1 MPEIFDPF
9 AQRKEPAI
17 FDPFAQRTEEKPE
30 KKVEAKTE
38 EKKKPTKP
46 ADEEYGVGSFAAD
59 ALKKISGAL
68 VGGVGS
74 MPEGLEQGAR
84 GTVRTA
90 LTGETPTPGFKMLDT
105 ARMVLA
111 DKLGIRSAEES
122 LKDKEKASINAEK
135 VLDTIPHIPG
145 LRSLSDYAYGVQKNI
160 EDSISDPGKARIEGA
175 TPKGNIFKGEF
186 SFGDDPTISGYALQ
200 AAGVFGSMGPVL
212 AVSML
217 TKDPT
222 KAVTRGTVVGGGMA
236 AGEGAQNAREKLE
249 KLSTDELYQ
258 VSPFYKN
265 LVDGGVAPARAKEMT
280 VSKASETGA
289 ILQGLVGALG
299 SNVTS
304 KLMSGAFDHLVSKV
318 GKGALTRF
326 GVTGTAGGLEEGLQ
340 ELGEGVAANVGVKQ
354 VLPSQ
359 ELGEDSAANLALGF
373 LGGAGPSGIK
383 GALTPPEKQQE
394 LQKGSILDTHGGEQN
409 VGQPIS
415 PATGA
420 GVGVDTQPPAAT
432 TTTGAGEPDTS
443 GVVRTNRTAERLTDR
458 EVTSTS
464 SLEDFHRQYNDLR
477 DELLGLINKP
487 NPTPAERRQLD
498 MVYRDFSEVVRSN
511 ADKIEAAGAR
521 VSSFLNPAYDGNQ
534 VIGEIATNDVVGKA
548 KASQGNMFGSFAG
561 ANRAAQ
567 SAMALAGRDPA
578 QALQQLED
586 RKQRALAEFEK
597 NKDDPVFGMT
607 YGSQLGMTKGE
618 AARNP
623 EAVAKHIL
631 DQTLA
636 NIEQAAEQLKRRA
649 RPSQGDMFGEG
660 KQGEIPA
667 TKAAELT
674 EDEKAKLLE
683 GEQGEMIGDT
693 TDPATI
699 ARMELIKKQE
709 EIEKRRKD
717 VAYEVTQTT
726 PQERLQIL
734 AEREADLKRKHQA
747 ALAEHKRLADLGARP
762 VEERFA
768 RPSGSEIDRAK
779 AMAVSYNKELNDV
792 RKEIEKTKK
801 EAETYT
807 PPVQAKV
814 AEAAAPTTVESTQE
828 QPKLFADEAGAS
840 IQGEA
845 TKYVTPS
852 GEGFK
857 LPTQAKP
864 APLPTAVD
872 KDKYLSKEEQ
882 ENISAA
888 KENRLADA
896 TEEDL
901 KAAVVIRDAAL
912 KKLRALEASL
922 QEAAAK
928 DAPKSQ
934 IDKIMADIEV
944 AKQEYRVAAIE
955 VADIYDVLES
965 KGVKFKSKDVSQ
977 KLDEDEELETDTEHI
992 PQTEEGGIIS
1002 DFFDSIQPESNEEA
1016 SVTRHGSSKGTAA
1029 TTLLEYDIAEPGQK
1043 SSEGAQKMLD
1053 YLASRVGGVEKLKDL
1068 ISALYNA
1075 TPAQQSRMF
1084 EKLDLPDLTTIR
1096 GMDKFRDEV
1105 QQFVNDL
1112 HSSGEGVNLISRNTP
1127 SPFHGRT
1134 IPYTETITTTGIV
1147 TKTSK
1152 YESGKPRRP
1161 NQVEIETQHVI
1172 VDKKWRPALTILKQT
1187 LSSGK
1192 KNLSDR
1198 QRAAIN
1204 YLSSKN
1210 RSTLGEALADL
1221 AFDLAY
1227 GVIDPKR
1234 HGANSTFFGEG
1245 GEYARDFREW
1255 VVLNLDQSTV
1265 DILNAMVAEHARNH
1279 AERVKFKEAT
1289 SKFVEDDDAY
1299 SKNQTNAYEKRTGQ
1313 KVKRAPK
1320 KVRIGDIKEEQE
1332 ERLVNVKN
1340 LPSISIVHPVITR
1353 MLEQGKVQEAL
1364 EVMVNAKGNPYYA
1377 SLAQRLL
1384 DTGMTAKSRLIDVD
1398 VIESLNNDP
1407 AIKES
1412 LEQRLEVLRDIV
1424 VTMYPT
1430 AQQATI
1436 IAGLRSSKLRE
1447 LHNAIQTLQH
1457 TIDSVGAS
1465 EAQKQALENANNL
1478 LVEEFNWNGKYDP
1491 ATDEIVLRSGGG
1503 RLTNHLFLHETLH
1516 AAASHLIDNAD
1527 KLTGIQRQGYDRL
1540 VELYEY
1546 SKNTLQGEEFANEFY
1561 DLHEFV
1567 SYALTDP
1574 IFQAHL
1580 RTLGYK
1586 NWAISLW
1593 NEFTQA
1599 LRKMFNAKP
1608 GRESNVMV
1616 ETMLATDAL
1625 LAGTMSLE
1633 GLNTAGGAKPMATGA
1648 RKAAP
1653 ARRSVF
1659 RRGMPNQPGTIRRLL
1674 TSSKWSRQAIKEFQ
1688 SMSANARPAALGL
1701 LTLRQLDD
1709 LVDGRIPQLSN
1720 FIKVTED
1727 FLARKNNILKE
1738 SGEISKEWQK
1748 LQGKDPEMSRQIG
1761 LVMHMA
1767 TMIEVDP
1774 DKATVHQR
1782 NANQQMMIEWNK
1794 LDVGAKK
1801 IYRDVRD
1808 FYDRRYSSY
1817 KQLMNRRIVQMRQ
1830 MGVSEKTILEIRNE
1844 FEKGKLKGPYFPLM
1858 RFGRFWYEI
1867 GPRGDREYYMF
1878 ESQAARDAHIE
1889 ERIAKDP
1896 HLADTIGS
1904 SIGNDYKSQMDYHA
1918 QQSNFLK
1925 EAFNAV
1931 DNIDVT
1937 GLSPKDA
1944 DEKKQALKDSFYQS
1958 FLAYQPDKSIRSRF
1972 NHRHN
1977 KAGYS
1982 EDALRSFASSS
1993 FNMAYQLARF
2003 EYSPAMFSQLEA
2015 AKLQLKDRFDP
2026 KVGYDPAVIHENDEL
2041 NDYVGEVKRRL
2052 DLILNP
2058 TDIGTIPSMLSNVG
2072 FIYYL
2077 SSAASAI
2084 TNVLGGV
2091 VIGFPTLVGQ
2101 KVKLNPNMSYTEA
2114 TARTL
2119 YETSKAA
2126 AQVMAGAIAHGAH
2139 GIDNLTG
2146 TGVAGGIASP
2156 LDRFADLTPVERA
2169 AYNKFVAEGLID
2181 ITATYDQ
2188 SGLASTPTEN
2198 YSGFRHRSMQVLTYL
2213 FHNAERFNREVVAMS
2228 AFRSAYE
2235 EATKSGVSPRAA
2247 FTKAVTSAKDVTN
2260 RSMFDYSSTNK
2271 PRYFQHPVARII
2283 LQFKQFP
2290 QQMTFFLAHN
2300 LVNSLKGET
2309 PEVKREARARFVGTM
2324 GMAAIMS
2331 GGTGLWGFSTVAAI
2345 VNCVFNFRPDD
2356 EDEIPFD
2363 FELAF
2368 VDWATKTF
2376 GKQVGTAIAR
2386 GIPNA
2391 VTGLDI
2397 GGRVKL
2403 DDMWWRDGRKNQ
2415 DEADALQSFL
2425 VDSLGPT
2432 IGIGVNA
2439 FRAVDLWNQ
2448 GHGDRAIEA
2457 VSPAF
2462 IKNVLIAKRMA
2473 KEGGATNLS
2482 GDLLTQND
2490 TPFTLLMQSA
2500 GLRSQELAERQY
2512 YNITIK
2518 GQEQAVLKERQNL
2531 LNYYALTFM
2540 SNEYVSNR
2548 EAFEDMM
2555 KFNKKHG
2562 RVAIDADTI
2571 VNSLF
2576 NRYVKKA
2583 TTDHGLYI
2591 DERMRSLL
2599 TQQHNYLAE

>member
-17 FDPFAQRTEEKPE
+17 FDPFAHRTEEKHE
-30 KKVEAKTE
+30 KKVEEKPPVAKASE
-38 EKKKPTKP
+38 Q
-46 ADEEYGVGSFAAD
+46 EYGVGSAIAD
-59 ALKKISGAL
+59 TLKKLTGAT

-84 GTVRTA
+84 GTIRNA
-90 LTGETPTPGFKMLDT
+90 LTGENTLESIWGLVAPESKAKYDLDKM
-105 ARMVLA
+105 RVQ
-111 DKLGIRSAEES
+111 
-122 LKDKEKASINAEK
+122 EK
-135 VLDTIPHIPG
+135 VTGRSIQDQQKERAFIEQTIDTIPHIPG
-145 LRSLSDYAYGVQKNI
+145 LRGLSDFAYGVQKNI
-160 EDSISDPGKARIEGA
+160 EDSISDVGKARIEGA

-186 SFGDDPTISGYALQ
+186 SFGDDPTLSGYLLQ
-200 AAGVFGSMGPVL
+200 AAGVLGSMGPVI
-212 AVSML
+212 ATSML

-249 KLSTDELYQ
+249 KLSTDDLYQ
-258 VSPFYKN
+258 VSPFYKG
-265 LVDGGVAPARAKEMT
+265 LVDSGVEPARAKEMT

-304 KLMSGAFDHLVSKV
+304 KLMTGAFDHLIAKV
-318 GKGALTRF
+318 GKGAITR
-326 GVTGTAGGLEEGLQ
+326 GAVGLGAEGIEEGLQ
-340 ELGEGVAANVGVKQ
+340 ELGEGVAANIGVKQ
-354 VLPSQ
+354 VLPKQ

-373 LGGAGPSGIK
+373 LGGAGPGGVK
-383 GALTPPEKQQE
+383 GALTPAEKKQE
-394 LQKGSILDTHGGEQN
+394 LQKGSVLDTHGEEQN
-409 VGQPIS
+409 VGQPIN

-420 GVGVDTQPPAAT
+420 GVGVDTQPPAPAAP
-432 TTTGAGEPDTS
+432 TGAGEPDTS
-443 GVVRTNRTAERLTDR
+443 GVVRANRAPAGPAGR
-458 EVTSTS
+458 EAAPAS
-464 SLEDFHRQYNDLR
+464 SLEDFSRQYNDLR
-477 DELLGLINKP
+477 SELLTLMNKP
-487 NPTPAERRQLD
+487 NPTDADRRQVDLI
-498 MVYRDFSEVVRSN
+498 YRDFNEVVTAN
-511 ADKIEAAGAR
+511 ADRIEAAGGR
-521 VSSFLNPAYDGNQ
+521 TSSFLNPAFDGNK
-534 VIGEIATNDVVGKA
+534 VIGEMATNEVAGQA
-548 KASQGNMFGSFAG
+548 KAMQGDLFGSFGG
-561 ANRAAQ
+561 ANRSAQ
-567 SAMALAGRDPA
+567 SAMALAGQDPA
-578 QALQQLED
+578 GALQQLEA
-586 RKQRALAEFEK
+586 RKQRALAAFEK
-597 NKDDPVFGMT
+597 NRTDPTWAMT
-607 YGSQLGMTKGE
+607 FASQLGMTKGE

-636 NIEQAAEQLKRRA
+636 NVEQAADQIKRTA
-649 RPSQGDMFGEG
+649 KPMQGDLFGEEN
-660 KQGEIPA
+660 KPQDEFAKERIE
-667 TKAAELT
+667 AAKTSRRERA
-674 EDEKAKLLE
+674 DEEEFGAPIE
-683 GEQGEMIGDT
+683 GE
-693 TDPATI
+693 
-699 ARMELIKKQE
+699 
-709 EIEKRRKD
+709 
-717 VAYEVTQTT
+717 
-726 PQERLQIL
+726 
-734 AEREADLKRKHQA
+734 
-747 ALAEHKRLADLGARP
+747 
-762 VEERFA
+762 
-768 RPSGSEIDRAK
+768 
-779 AMAVSYNKELNDV
+779 
-792 RKEIEKTKK
+792 
-801 EAETYT
+801 ET
-807 PPVQAKV
+807 
-814 AEAAAPTTVESTQE
+814 EAAPAPVAQKEETVVAPDVSTEHVAQTQE
-828 QPKLFADEAGAS
+828 GSTIK
-840 IQGEA
+840 
-845 TKYVTPS
+845 
-852 GEGFK
+852 
-857 LPTQAKP
+857 
-864 APLPTAVD
+864 
-872 KDKYLSKEEQ
+872 
-882 ENISAA
+882 
-888 KENRLADA
+888 
-896 TEEDL
+896 
-901 KAAVVIRDAAL
+901 
-912 KKLRALEASL
+912 
-922 QEAAAK
+922 
-928 DAPKSQ
+928 
-934 IDKIMADIEV
+934 
-944 AKQEYRVAAIE
+944 
-955 VADIYDVLES
+955 
-965 KGVKFKSKDVSQ
+965 
-977 KLDEDEELETDTEHI
+977 
-992 PQTEEGGIIS
+992 
-1002 DFFDSIQPESNEEA
+1002 DFFDSIQSTSETEESQK
-1016 SVTRHGSSKGTAA
+1016 RHGESKNTAA
-1029 TTLLEYDIAEPGQK
+1029 GAMLSYDIVAPGETT
-1043 SSEGAQKMLD
+1043 SPGAKKMLD
-1053 YLASRVGGVEKLKDL
+1053 YLAKRVGGLDKLN
-1068 ISALYNA
+1068 ALLAALKTA
-1075 TPAQQSRMF
+1075 TPDQQSRLF
-1084 EKLDLPDLTTIR
+1084 ERNNLPDLTSRR
-1096 GMDKFRDEV
+1096 GMDEFRDQV
-1105 QQFVNDL
+1105 QQYVD
-1112 HSSGEGVNLISRNTP
+1112 SIGGSEQGVRLPTKNIP

-1134 IPYTETITTTGIV
+1134 IPYTETITSTGVTTQTRGP
-1147 TKTSK
+1147 SA
-1152 YESGKPRRP
+1152 EGKPRRP
-1161 NQVEIETQHVI
+1161 VQGTTETEYVL
-1172 VDKKWRPALTILKQT
+1172 VDRKLRSAVLILKQA
-1187 LSSGK
+1187 LGSGK
-1192 KNLSDR
+1192 KLSP
-1198 QRAAIN
+1198 QQSAAVT
-1204 YLSSKN
+1204 YLNSTN
-1210 RSTLGEALADL
+1210 RSTFGQALADL

-1227 GVIDPKR
+1227 GAIDPKE

-1245 GEYARDFREW
+1245 GKYAKAFQEW
-1255 VVLNLDQSTV
+1255 IVANLDQGTV
-1265 DILNAMVAEHARNH
+1265 DTLNEMVAEHLRNH
-1279 AERVKFKEAT
+1279 AENEKFAKAISEYHAKLD
-1289 SKFVEDDDAY
+1289 SY
-1299 SKNQTNAYEKRTGQ
+1299 SEQKRKDLEKRTKT
-1313 KVKRAPK
+1313 KVPRAPR
-1320 KVRIGDIKEEQE
+1320 KVRISDIKEEEQE
-1332 ERLVNVKN
+1332 REVNVKN
-1340 LPSISIVHPVITR
+1340 LPKIQMITEIHPMLKR
-1353 MLEQGKVQEAL
+1353 MLEEGKVQEAL
-1364 EVMVNAKGNPYYA
+1364 DILANAKGNPYYA

-1384 DTGMTAKSRLIDVD
+1384 DTGMTAESRLVDVD
-1398 VIESLNNDP
+1398 VIESLNSDP
-1407 AIKES
+1407 AIRES
-1412 LEQRLEVLRDIV
+1412 LDRRLEVLRDIV
-1424 VTMYPT
+1424 TTLFPT
-1430 AQQATI
+1430 DQQAAL

-1447 LHNAIQTLQH
+1447 LANAVATLRSAIGTVEMSPGQQ
-1457 TIDSVGAS
+1457 
-1465 EAQKQALENANNL
+1465 EAIEATYDLMN
-1478 LVEEFNWNGKYDP
+1478 EEFAWNGKYDP
-1491 ATDEIVLRSGGG
+1491 STDQIVLRSGAG
-1503 RLTNHLFLHETLH
+1503 RLTNHMFLHEALH

-1527 KLTGIQRQGYDRL
+1527 KLTGIQRQGYERL

-1546 SKNTLQGEEFANEFY
+1546 SKKALASEEFNNEFY

-1567 SYALTDP
+1567 SYGLTDP

-1586 NWAISLW
+1586 AAPYSLW
-1593 NEFTQA
+1593 NRFTESIRQ
-1599 LRKMFNAKP
+1599 LFNAKP

-1616 ETMLATDAL
+1616 ETMLATDAML
-1625 LAGTMSLE
+1625 MGTMELK
-1633 GLNTAGGAKPMATGA
+1633 GLNEAGGTIAGPVKPMATGA
-1648 RKAAP
+1648 RKTTRTRTFKP
-1653 ARRSVF
+1653 
-1659 RRGMPNQPGTIRRLL
+1659 GMSNQPGTIRRLL
-1674 TSSKWSRQAIKEFQ
+1674 TSSSWSKQAIKEFQ
-1688 SMSANARPAALGL
+1688 SMSASARPAALGL

-1709 LVDGRIPQLSN
+1709 LVAGRIPQLSN
-1720 FIKVTED
+1720 FIKVTEN

-1738 SGEISKEWQK
+1738 SGEISKAWEK
-1748 LQGKDPEMSRQIG
+1748 LQSKSPEMSRQLG

-1767 TMIEVDP
+1767 TITEIDP

-1782 NANQQMMIEWNK
+1782 NANQQLMIEWNK
-1794 LDVGAKK
+1794 LDANAKK
-1801 IYRDVRD
+1801 VYRDVRD
-1808 FYDRRYSSY
+1808 FYERRYSGY
-1817 KQLMNRRIVQMRQ
+1817 KQLMNRRIIQMRQ

-1844 FEKGKLKGPYFPLM
+1844 FEKGKLQGPYFPLM

-1867 GPRGDREYYMF
+1867 GPRGNREYYMF
-1878 ESQAARDAHIE
+1878 ESQGARDAHIQ

-1904 SIGNDYKSQMDYHA
+1904 SIGNDYKSQMDFHA
-1918 QQSNFLK
+1918 QQSNFLR

-1931 DNIDVT
+1931 DSIDVT

-1944 DEKKQALKDSFYQS
+1944 DEKKQALKDNFYQS
-1958 FLAYQPDKSIRSRF
+1958 FLAYQPDRSVRTRF
-1972 NHRHN
+1972 IHRQN

-2003 EYSPAMFSQLEA
+2003 EYSPEMFSQLEA

-2026 KVGYDPAVIHENDEL
+2026 KVGYDPAVVRENDEL
-2041 NDYVGEVKRRL
+2041 NDYIGETKRRL

-2126 AQVMAGAIAHGAH
+2126 AQVIAGAVAHGAH

-2146 TGVAGGIASP
+2146 TNVAGGIASP
-2156 LDRFADLTPVERA
+2156 LDRFADLTRVEQA

-2235 EATKSGVSPRAA
+2235 EATKAGISPRAA

-2271 PRYFQHPVARII
+2271 PRYFQHPVARIV

-2356 EDEIPFD
+2356 DDEIPFD

-2376 GKQVGTAIAR
+2376 GKQVGTAITR

-2397 GGRVKL
+2397 GSRVKL

-2439 FRAVDLWNQ
+2439 FRAIDLWNQ
-2448 GHGDRAIEA
+2448 GHGDRAIETI
-2457 VSPAF
+2457 SPAF

-2482 GDLLTQND
+2482 GDLLTEND

-2512 YNITIK
+2512 YNITVK

-2540 SNEYVSNR
+2540 SNEYDANR
-2548 EAFEDMM
+2548 AAFDEMM

-2562 RVAIDADTI
+2562 KVAIDADTI
-2571 VNSLF
+2571 IDSLF

-2583 TTDHGLYI
+2583 ETDHGLYI
-2591 DERMRSLL
+2591 DERMRSSL
-2599 TQQHNYLAE
+2599 TQQHNYLAEQ

>member
-160 EDSISDPGKARIEGA
+160 EDSMSEVGKARVEGA

-383 GALTPPEKQQE
+383 GALTPAEQKQE
-394 LQKGSILDTHGGEQN
+394 LQKGSVLDTVGGEQD
-409 VGQPIS
+409 VRQPIS

-420 GVGVDTQPPAAT
+420 GAGVDTQPPAAT
-432 TTTGAGEPDTS
+432 TTTGVGETDTS
-443 GVVRTNRTAERLTDR
+443 GVVRANRAPAGPAGR
-458 EVTSTS
+458 EAASAG
-464 SLEDFHRQYNDLR
+464 SLEDFSRQYNDLR
-477 DELLGLINKP
+477 SELLGLMNKP
-487 NPTPAERRQLD
+487 NPTDADRRQVD
-498 MVYRDFSEVVRSN
+498 MVYRDFNEVITAN
-511 ADKIEAAGAR
+511 ADRIEAAGGKM
-521 VSSFLNPAYDGNQ
+521 SSFFNPAFDGNK
-534 VIGEIATNDVVGKA
+534 VIGEMATNEVAGQA
-548 KASQGNMFGSFAG
+548 KAMQGDLFGSFGG
-561 ANRAAQ
+561 ANRSAQ
-567 SAMALAGRDPA
+567 SAMALAGQDPA
-578 QALQQLED
+578 GALQQLEA

-597 NKDDPVFGMT
+597 NRTDPTWAMT
-607 YGSQLGMTKGE
+607 FASQLGMTKGE

-636 NIEQAAEQLKRRA
+636 NVEQAADQIKRTA
-649 RPSQGDMFGEG
+649 KPSQGDLFGEEN
-660 KQGEIPA
+660 KPQDEFAKERIE
-667 TKAAELT
+667 AAKT
-674 EDEKAKLLE
+674 QRIARADEEEFGAPIE
-683 GEQGEMIGDT
+683 GE
-693 TDPATI
+693 
-699 ARMELIKKQE
+699 
-709 EIEKRRKD
+709 
-717 VAYEVTQTT
+717 
-726 PQERLQIL
+726 
-734 AEREADLKRKHQA
+734 
-747 ALAEHKRLADLGARP
+747 
-762 VEERFA
+762 
-768 RPSGSEIDRAK
+768 
-779 AMAVSYNKELNDV
+779 
-792 RKEIEKTKK
+792 EKTEEVAPAPVNQK
-801 EAETYT
+801 EET
-807 PPVQAKV
+807 VV
-814 AEAAAPTTVESTQE
+814 APDVSTEHVAQTQE
-828 QPKLFADEAGAS
+828 GSTIK
-840 IQGEA
+840 
-845 TKYVTPS
+845 
-852 GEGFK
+852 
-857 LPTQAKP
+857 
-864 APLPTAVD
+864 
-872 KDKYLSKEEQ
+872 
-882 ENISAA
+882 
-888 KENRLADA
+888 
-896 TEEDL
+896 
-901 KAAVVIRDAAL
+901 
-912 KKLRALEASL
+912 
-922 QEAAAK
+922 
-928 DAPKSQ
+928 
-934 IDKIMADIEV
+934 
-944 AKQEYRVAAIE
+944 
-955 VADIYDVLES
+955 
-965 KGVKFKSKDVSQ
+965 
-977 KLDEDEELETDTEHI
+977 
-992 PQTEEGGIIS
+992 
-1002 DFFDSIQPESNEEA
+1002 DFFDSIQSASETEESQK
-1016 SVTRHGSSKGTAA
+1016 RHGESKNTAA
-1029 TTLLEYDIAEPGQK
+1029 GAMLSYDIVAPGEK
-1043 SSEGAQKMLD
+1043 SSPGAKKMLD
-1053 YLASRVGGVEKLKDL
+1053 YLAKRVGGLDKLNEL
-1068 ISALYNA
+1068 LTALKTA
-1075 TPAQQSRMF
+1075 TSDQQSRLF
-1084 EKLDLPDLTTIR
+1084 ERNNLPDLTSRR
-1096 GMDKFRDEV
+1096 GMDEFRDQV
-1105 QQFVNDL
+1105 QQYVDSIGGSEQGIRLPTKN
-1112 HSSGEGVNLISRNTP
+1112 IP

-1134 IPYTETITTTGIV
+1134 IPYTETITSTGVTTQTRGPS
-1147 TKTSK
+1147 T
-1152 YESGKPRRP
+1152 EGKPRRP
-1161 NQVEIETQHVI
+1161 VQGTTETEHVI
-1172 VDKKWRPALTILKQT
+1172 VDRKLRNAFLILKQALT
-1187 LSSGK
+1187 SGK
-1192 KNLSDR
+1192 KLSP
-1198 QRAAIN
+1198 QQSAAVT
-1204 YLSSKN
+1204 YLNSTN
-1210 RSTLGEALADL
+1210 RSTFGQALADL

-1227 GVIDPKR
+1227 GAIDPKE

-1245 GEYARDFREW
+1245 GKYAKAFQEW
-1255 VVLNLDQSTV
+1255 IVANLDQGTV
-1265 DILNAMVAEHARNH
+1265 DTLNEMVAEHLRNH
-1279 AERVKFKEAT
+1279 AENEKFAKAISEYHDKLD
-1289 SKFVEDDDAY
+1289 SY
-1299 SKNQTNAYEKRTGQ
+1299 SEQKRKDLEKRTKT
-1313 KVKRAPK
+1313 KVPRAPR
-1320 KVRIGDIKEEQE
+1320 KVRISDIKEEEQE
-1332 ERLVNVKN
+1332 REVNVKN
-1340 LPSISIVHPVITR
+1340 LPKIQMITEIHPMLKR
-1353 MLEQGKVQEAL
+1353 MLEEGKVQEAL
-1364 EVMVNAKGNPYYA
+1364 DILANAKGNPYYA

-1384 DTGMTAKSRLIDVD
+1384 DTGMTADSRLVDVD
-1398 VIESLNNDP
+1398 VIESLNSDP
-1407 AIKES
+1407 AIRES
-1412 LEQRLEVLRDIV
+1412 LDKRLEVLRDIV
-1424 VTMYPT
+1424 VTLFPT
-1430 AQQATI
+1430 DQQAAL

-1447 LHNAIQTLQH
+1447 LANAVATLRSAIGTVEMSPGQQ
-1457 TIDSVGAS
+1457 
-1465 EAQKQALENANNL
+1465 EAIEATYDLMN
-1478 LVEEFNWNGKYDP
+1478 EEFAWNGKYDP
-1491 ATDEIVLRSGGG
+1491 STDQIVLRSGAG
-1503 RLTNHLFLHETLH
+1503 RLTNHMFLHEALH

-1527 KLTGIQRQGYDRL
+1527 KLTGIQRQGYERL

-1546 SKNTLQGEEFANEFY
+1546 SKKALASEEFNNEFY

-1567 SYALTDP
+1567 SYGLTDP

-1586 NWAISLW
+1586 AAPYSLW
-1593 NEFTQA
+1593 NRFTESIRQ
-1599 LRKMFNAKP
+1599 LFNAKP

-1616 ETMLATDAL
+1616 ETMLATDAML
-1625 LAGTMSLE
+1625 MGTMELK
-1633 GLNTAGGAKPMATGA
+1633 GLNEAGGTIAGPVKPMATSA
-1648 RKAAP
+1648 RKTRTKTFKP
-1653 ARRSVF
+1653 
-1659 RRGMPNQPGTIRRLL
+1659 GMPNQPGTIRRLL
-1674 TSSKWSRQAIKEFQ
+1674 TSSSWSKQAIKEFQ
-1688 SMSANARPAALGL
+1688 SMSAAARPAALGL

-1709 LVDGRIPQLSN
+1709 LVAGRIPQLSN

-1738 SGEISKEWQK
+1738 SGEISKAWEK
-1748 LQGKDPEMSRQIG
+1748 LQSKSPEMSKQLG

-1767 TMIEVDP
+1767 TITEIDP

-1782 NANQQMMIEWNK
+1782 NANQQLMIEWNK
-1794 LDVGAKK
+1794 LDAGAKK
-1801 IYRDVRD
+1801 VYRDVRD
-1808 FYDRRYSSY
+1808 FYERRYSNY
-1817 KQLMNRRIVQMRQ
+1817 KQLMNRRIIQMRQ

-1844 FEKGKLKGPYFPLM
+1844 FEKGKLQGPYFPLM

-1867 GPRGDREYYMF
+1867 GPRGNREYYMF
-1878 ESQAARDAHIE
+1878 ESQGARDAHIE

-1904 SIGNDYKSQMDYHA
+1904 SIGNDYKSQMDFHA

-1931 DNIDVT
+1931 DSIDVT

-1944 DEKKQALKDSFYQS
+1944 DEKKQALKDNFYQS
-1958 FLAYQPDKSIRSRF
+1958 FLAYQPDRSVRTRF
-1972 NHRHN
+1972 IHRQN

-2003 EYSPAMFSQLEA
+2003 EFSPEMFSQLEA

-2026 KVGYDPAVIHENDEL
+2026 KVGYDPTVVRENDEL

-2119 YETSKAA
+2119 YEASKAA

>member
-1 MPEIFDPF
+1 MAEIFDPF

-30 KKVEAKTE
+30 KKVE

-46 ADEEYGVGSFAAD
+46 ADEEYGVGSFTTD

-90 LTGETPTPGFKMLDT
+90 LTGEAPTPGFKMLDT

-383 GALTPPEKQQE
+383 GALTPAEQKQE
-394 LQKGSILDTHGGEQN
+394 LQKGSVLDTVGGEQD
-409 VGQPIS
+409 VRQPIS

-420 GVGVDTQPPAAT
+420 GAGVDTQPPAAT
-432 TTTGAGEPDTS
+432 TTTGVGETDTS
-443 GVVRTNRTAERLTDR
+443 GVVRANRAPAGPAGR
-458 EVTSTS
+458 EAAPAS
-464 SLEDFHRQYNDLR
+464 SLEDFSRQYNDLR
-477 DELLGLINKP
+477 SELLGLMNKP
-487 NPTPAERRQLD
+487 NPTEADKRQVDL
-498 MVYRDFSEVVRSN
+498 VYRDFNEVVTAN
-511 ADKIEAAGAR
+511 ADRIEAAGGR
-521 VSSFLNPAYDGNQ
+521 TSSFLNPAFDGNK
-534 VIGEIATNDVVGKA
+534 VIGEMATNEVAGQA
-548 KASQGNMFGSFAG
+548 KAMQGDLFGSFGG
-561 ANRAAQ
+561 ANRSAQ
-567 SAMALAGRDPA
+567 SAMALAGQDPA
-578 QALQQLED
+578 GALQQLEA

-597 NKDDPVFGMT
+597 NRTDPTWAMT
-607 YGSQLGMTKGE
+607 FASQLGMTKGE

-636 NIEQAAEQLKRRA
+636 NVEQAADQIKRTA
-649 RPSQGDMFGEG
+649 KPSQGDLFGEEN
-660 KQGEIPA
+660 KPQDEFAKERIE
-667 TKAAELT
+667 AAKT
-674 EDEKAKLLE
+674 QRIARADEEEFGAPIE
-683 GEQGEMIGDT
+683 GE
-693 TDPATI
+693 
-699 ARMELIKKQE
+699 
-709 EIEKRRKD
+709 
-717 VAYEVTQTT
+717 
-726 PQERLQIL
+726 
-734 AEREADLKRKHQA
+734 
-747 ALAEHKRLADLGARP
+747 
-762 VEERFA
+762 
-768 RPSGSEIDRAK
+768 
-779 AMAVSYNKELNDV
+779 
-792 RKEIEKTKK
+792 EKTEEVAPAPVNQK
-801 EAETYT
+801 EET
-807 PPVQAKV
+807 VV
-814 AEAAAPTTVESTQE
+814 APDVSTEHVAQTQE
-828 QPKLFADEAGAS
+828 GSTIK
-840 IQGEA
+840 
-845 TKYVTPS
+845 
-852 GEGFK
+852 
-857 LPTQAKP
+857 
-864 APLPTAVD
+864 
-872 KDKYLSKEEQ
+872 
-882 ENISAA
+882 
-888 KENRLADA
+888 
-896 TEEDL
+896 
-901 KAAVVIRDAAL
+901 
-912 KKLRALEASL
+912 
-922 QEAAAK
+922 
-928 DAPKSQ
+928 
-934 IDKIMADIEV
+934 
-944 AKQEYRVAAIE
+944 
-955 VADIYDVLES
+955 
-965 KGVKFKSKDVSQ
+965 
-977 KLDEDEELETDTEHI
+977 
-992 PQTEEGGIIS
+992 
-1002 DFFDSIQPESNEEA
+1002 DFFDSIQSASETEESQK
-1016 SVTRHGSSKGTAA
+1016 RHGESKNTAA
-1029 TTLLEYDIAEPGQK
+1029 GAMLSYDIVAPGETT
-1043 SSEGAQKMLD
+1043 SPGAKKMLD
-1053 YLASRVGGVEKLKDL
+1053 YLAKRVGGLDKLNEL
-1068 ISALYNA
+1068 LTALKTA
-1075 TPAQQSRMF
+1075 TSDQQSRLF
-1084 EKLDLPDLTTIR
+1084 ERNNLPDLTSRR
-1096 GMDKFRDEV
+1096 GMDEFRDQV
-1105 QQFVNDL
+1105 QQYVDSIGGSEQGIRLPTKN
-1112 HSSGEGVNLISRNTP
+1112 IP

-1134 IPYTETITTTGIV
+1134 IPYTETITSTGVTTQTRGPS
-1147 TKTSK
+1147 T
-1152 YESGKPRRP
+1152 EGKPRRP
-1161 NQVEIETQHVI
+1161 VQGTTETEHVI
-1172 VDKKWRPALTILKQT
+1172 VDRKLRNAFLILKQALT
-1187 LSSGK
+1187 SGK
-1192 KNLSDR
+1192 KLSP
-1198 QRAAIN
+1198 QQSAAVT
-1204 YLSSKN
+1204 YLNSTN
-1210 RSTLGEALADL
+1210 RSTFGQALADL

-1227 GVIDPKR
+1227 GAIDPKE

-1245 GEYARDFREW
+1245 GKYAKAFQEW
-1255 VVLNLDQSTV
+1255 IVANLDQGTV
-1265 DILNAMVAEHARNH
+1265 DTLNEMVAEHLRNH
-1279 AERVKFKEAT
+1279 AENEKFAKAISEYHDKLD
-1289 SKFVEDDDAY
+1289 SY
-1299 SKNQTNAYEKRTGQ
+1299 SEQKRKDLEKRTKT
-1313 KVKRAPK
+1313 KVPRAPR
-1320 KVRIGDIKEEQE
+1320 KVRISDIKEEEQE
-1332 ERLVNVKN
+1332 REVNVKN
-1340 LPSISIVHPVITR
+1340 LPKIQMITEIHPMLKR
-1353 MLEQGKVQEAL
+1353 MLEEGKVQEAL
-1364 EVMVNAKGNPYYA
+1364 DILANAKGNPYYA

-1384 DTGMTAKSRLIDVD
+1384 DTGMTADSRLVDVD
-1398 VIESLNNDP
+1398 VIESLNSDP
-1407 AIKES
+1407 AIRES
-1412 LEQRLEVLRDIV
+1412 LDRRLEVLRDIV
-1424 VTMYPT
+1424 VTLFPT
-1430 AQQATI
+1430 DQQAAL

-1447 LHNAIQTLQH
+1447 LANAVATLRSAIGTVEMSPGQQ
-1457 TIDSVGAS
+1457 
-1465 EAQKQALENANNL
+1465 EAIEATYDLMN
-1478 LVEEFNWNGKYDP
+1478 EEFAWNGKYDP
-1491 ATDEIVLRSGGG
+1491 STDQIVLRSGAG
-1503 RLTNHLFLHETLH
+1503 RLTNHMFLHEALH

-1527 KLTGIQRQGYDRL
+1527 KLTGIQRQGYERL

-1546 SKNTLQGEEFANEFY
+1546 SKKALASEEFNNEFY

-1567 SYALTDP
+1567 SYGLTDP

-1586 NWAISLW
+1586 AAPYSLW
-1593 NEFTQA
+1593 NRFTESIRQ
-1599 LRKMFNAKP
+1599 LFNAKP
-1608 GRESNVMV
+1608 GRESNVMI
-1616 ETMLATDAL
+1616 ETMLATDAML
-1625 LAGTMSLE
+1625 MGTMELK
-1633 GLNTAGGAKPMATGA
+1633 GLNEAGGTIAGPVKPMATSA
-1648 RKAAP
+1648 RKTRTKTFKP
-1653 ARRSVF
+1653 
-1659 RRGMPNQPGTIRRLL
+1659 GMPNQPGTIRRLL
-1674 TSSKWSRQAIKEFQ
+1674 TSSSWSKQAIKEFQ
-1688 SMSANARPAALGL
+1688 SMSAAARPAALGL

-1709 LVDGRIPQLSN
+1709 LVAGRIPQLSN

-1738 SGEISKEWQK
+1738 SGEISKAWEK
-1748 LQGKDPEMSRQIG
+1748 LQSKSPEMSKQLG

-1767 TMIEVDP
+1767 TITEIDP
-1774 DKATVHQR
+1774 DKANMHQR
-1782 NANQQMMIEWNK
+1782 NANQQLMIEWNK
-1794 LDVGAKK
+1794 LDANAKK
-1801 IYRDVRD
+1801 VYRDVRD
-1808 FYDRRYSSY
+1808 FYERRYSNY
-1817 KQLMNRRIVQMRQ
+1817 KQLMNRRIIQMRQ

-1844 FEKGKLKGPYFPLM
+1844 FEKGKLQGPYFPLM

-1867 GPRGDREYYMF
+1867 GPRGNREYYMF
-1878 ESQAARDAHIE
+1878 ESQGARDAHIE

-1904 SIGNDYKSQMDYHA
+1904 SIGNDYKSQMDFHA

-1931 DNIDVT
+1931 DSIDVT

-1944 DEKKQALKDSFYQS
+1944 DEKKQALKDNFYQS
-1958 FLAYQPDKSIRSRF
+1958 FLAYQPDRSVRTRF
-1972 NHRHN
+1972 IHRQN

-2003 EYSPAMFSQLEA
+2003 EFSPEMFSQLEA

-2026 KVGYDPAVIHENDEL
+2026 KVGYDPTVVRENDEL

-2119 YETSKAA
+2119 YEASKAA
-2126 AQVMAGAIAHGAH
+2126 AQVMAGAAAHGAH
-2139 GIDNLTG
+2139 AIDNLTG
-2146 TGVAGGIASP
+2146 TGIAGGIASP
-2156 LDRFADLTPVERA
+2156 LDRFADLTPVEQA

-2198 YSGFRHRSMQVLTYL
+2198 YSGLRHRSMQVLTYL
-2213 FHNAERFNREVVAMS
+2213 FHQAERFNREVVAMS

-2235 EATKSGVSPRAA
+2235 EATKAGMSPRAA
-2247 FTKAVTSAKDVTN
+2247 FTKAVSSAKDVTN

-2271 PRYFQHPVARII
+2271 PRYFQHPVARIV

-2300 LVNSLKGET
+2300 LVNSLKGES
-2309 PEVKREARARFVGTM
+2309 PEVRREARARFVGTM
-2324 GMAAIMS
+2324 GMAGIMS
-2331 GGTGLWGFSTVAAI
+2331 GATGLWGFSTVAAV
-2345 VNCVFNFRPDD
+2345 VNAVFNIAGGDD
-2356 EDEIPFD
+2356 DEIPFD

-2376 GKQVGTAIAR
+2376 GKQVGTAITR

-2397 GGRVKL
+2397 GSRVKL
-2403 DDMWWRDGRKNQ
+2403 DELWFRDGRKNL
-2415 DEADALQSFL
+2415 DEADALQTFL

-2439 FRAVDLWNQ
+2439 ARAVDLWRQ

-2457 VSPAF
+2457 ISPAF

-2482 GDLLTQND
+2482 GDLLTEND

-2500 GLRSQELAERQY
+2500 GLRSQELSERQY
-2512 YNITIK
+2512 YNITVK

-2540 SNEYVSNR
+2540 SNEYVANR
-2548 EAFEDMM
+2548 EAFDKMM
-2555 KFNKKHG
+2555 EFNKKHG
-2562 RVAIDADTI
+2562 KVAIDADTI
-2571 VNSLF
+2571 INSLF

-2583 TTDHGLYI
+2583 ETDHGLYI
-2591 DERMRSLL
+2591 DERMRSSL
-2599 TQQHNYLAE
+2599 TQQHNYLAEQ

>member
-30 KKVEAKTE
+30 KKVE
-38 EKKKPTKP
+38 EKPPVVK
-46 ADEEYGVGSFAAD
+46 ASEQEYGVGSAIAD
-59 ALKKISGAL
+59 TLKKLTGAT

-74 MPEGLEQGAR
+74 LPEGAEQAAR
-84 GTVRTA
+84 GTIRNA
-90 LTGETPTPGFKMLDT
+90 LTGENTLESFLGLIAPETKAKYDLDKM
-105 ARMVLA
+105 RVQ
-111 DKLGIRSAEES
+111 
-122 LKDKEKASINAEK
+122 EK
-135 VLDTIPHIPG
+135 VTGRSIADQQKERAFIEQAIGAIPHVPG

-160 EDSISDPGKARIEGA
+160 EDSMSEVGKGRVEGS

-186 SFGDDPTISGYALQ
+186 SFGDDPTISGYLLQ
-200 AAGVFGSMGPVL
+200 AAGVLGSMGPVL

-222 KAVTRGTVVGGGMA
+222 KAVSRGTAVGGGMA

-249 KLSTDELYQ
+249 KLSTDEMYQ
-258 VSPFYKN
+258 VSPFYKG
-265 LVDGGVAPARAKEMT
+265 LVDSGVKPERAKELT

-299 SNVTS
+299 SNITS
-304 KLMSGAFDHLVSKV
+304 KLMTGAFDHLIAKV
-318 GKGALTRF
+318 GKGALTR
-326 GVTGTAGGLEEGLQ
+326 GAVGLGAEGLEEGIQ
-340 ELGEGVAANVGVKQ
+340 ELGEGVAANIGVKQ

-373 LGGAGPSGIK
+373 LGGAGPGGVK
-383 GALTPPEKQQE
+383 GALTPAEKKQE
-394 LQKGSILDTHGGEQN
+394 LQKGSVLDTHGEIQN

-420 GVGVDTQPPAAT
+420 GVSVDTQPPAAT

-443 GVVRTNRTAERLTDR
+443 GVVRANRAPARPAGR
-458 EVTSTS
+458 EAAPAS
-464 SLEDFHRQYNDLR
+464 SLEDFSRQYNDLR
-477 DELLGLINKP
+477 SELLTLMNKP
-487 NPTPAERRQLD
+487 NPTDADRRQVDLI
-498 MVYRDFSEVVRSN
+498 YKDFNEVVTAN
-511 ADKIEAAGAR
+511 ADKIEAAGGR
-521 VSSFLNPAYDGNQ
+521 TSSFLNPAFDGNK
-534 VIGEIATNDVVGKA
+534 VIGEMATNDVVGKA
-548 KASQGNMFGSFAG
+548 KASQGNMFGSFGG

-578 QALQQLED
+578 QALQQLES

-623 EAVAKHIL
+623 ETVAKHIL

-660 KQGEIPA
+660 KQDEIPA
-667 TKAAELT
+667 TKAVELT

-683 GEQGEMIGDT
+683 GEQGEMIGDA
-693 TDPATI
+693 TDPANI
-699 ARMELIKKQE
+699 ARMELIKQQQD
-709 EIEKRRKD
+709 IEKRRKNVD
-717 VAYEVTQTT
+717 YEVTQTT
-726 PQERLQIL
+726 PQERLKIL
-734 AEREADLKRKHQA
+734 TQREADLKRKHEA

-768 RPSGSEIDRAK
+768 RPSGSEINQAK
-779 AMAVSYNKELNDV
+779 GLAVSYNKELNDT
-792 RKEIEKTKK
+792 RKEIAKTQK

-807 PPVQAKV
+807 AP
-814 AEAAAPTTVESTQE
+814 AELKKPAAPTTVESTQE
-828 QPKLFADEAGAS
+828 QPKLFEDV
-840 IQGEA
+840 
-845 TKYVTPS
+845 K
-852 GEGFK
+852 
-857 LPTQAKP
+857 QARP
-864 APLPTAVD
+864 EPLTVSSEKQAQRE
-872 KDKYLSKEEQ
+872 KYLSKKEQ
-882 ENISAA
+882 EDISYA
-888 KENRLADA
+888 KENRLANVTEKDLDA
-896 TEEDL
+896 
-901 KAAVVIRDAAL
+901 AAAIRDTAL
-912 KKLRALEASL
+912 KKFRALEASL

-965 KGVKFKSKDVSQ
+965 KGYKFKSADVSQ
-977 KLDEDEELETDTEHI
+977 KIGEDEELETDTEHI

-1002 DFFDSIQPESNEEA
+1002 DFFDSIQPQSNEEA
-1016 SVTRHGSSKGTAA
+1016 SVIRHGSSKGTAA
-1029 TTLLEYDIAEPGQK
+1029 ETLLEYDIAEPGQK
-1043 SSEGAQKMLD
+1043 SSEGARKMLD
-1053 YLASRVGGVEKLKDL
+1053 YLASRVGGVEKLKGL
-1068 ISALYNA
+1068 ISALYNS

-1096 GMDKFRDEV
+1096 GMDQFRDEV

-1187 LSSGK
+1187 LSAGK

-1255 VVLNLDQSTV
+1255 IVLNLDQSTV

-1289 SKFVEDDDAY
+1289 SKFLEEDDAY
-1299 SKNQTNAYEKRTGQ
+1299 SKNQINAYEKRTGQ

-1340 LPSISIVHPVITR
+1340 LPSINIVHPVITR
-1353 MLEQGKVQEAL
+1353 MLEHGKVQEAL
-1364 EVMVNAKGNPYYA
+1364 EVMVDAKGNPYYA

-1447 LHNAIQTLQH
+1447 LHSAIETLQH

-1586 NWAISLW
+1586 NWAVSLW

-1599 LRKMFNAKP
+1599 IRKMFNAKP

-1633 GLNTAGGAKPMATGA
+1633 GLNTAGGAKPMATGT
-1648 RKAAP
+1648 RKARVKTFKP
-1653 ARRSVF
+1653 
-1659 RRGMPNQPGTIRRLL
+1659 GMPNQPGTIRRLL
-1674 TSSKWSRQAIKEFQ
+1674 TSSSWSKQAIREFQ
-1688 SMSANARPAALGL
+1688 SMSASARPAALGL

-1709 LVDGRIPQLSN
+1709 LVAGRIPQLSN
-1720 FIKVTED
+1720 FIKVTEN

-1738 SGEISKEWQK
+1738 SGEISKAWEK
-1748 LQGKDPEMSRQIG
+1748 LQSKSPEMSRQLG
-1761 LVMHMA
+1761 LVMHTA
-1767 TMIEVDP
+1767 TITEIDP

-1782 NANQQMMIEWNK
+1782 NANQQLMIEWNK
-1794 LDVGAKK
+1794 LDAGAKK
-1801 IYRDVRD
+1801 VYRDVRD
-1808 FYDRRYSSY
+1808 FYERRYSGY
-1817 KQLMNRRIVQMRQ
+1817 KQLMNRRIIQMRQ

-1867 GPRGDREYYMF
+1867 GPRGNREYYMF
-1878 ESQAARDAHIE
+1878 ESQGARDAHLE

-1904 SIGNDYKSQMDYHA
+1904 SIGNDYKSQMDFHA

-1931 DNIDVT
+1931 DGIDVT

-1958 FLAYQPDKSIRSRF
+1958 FLAYQPDRSVRTRF
-1972 NHRHN
+1972 IHRQN

-2003 EYSPAMFSQLEA
+2003 EFSPEMFSQLEA
-2015 AKLQLKDRFDP
+2015 ARLQLKDRFDP
-2026 KVGYDPAVIHENDEL
+2026 KVGYDPTVVRENDEL
-2041 NDYVGEVKRRL
+2041 NDYIGETKRRL

-2156 LDRFADLTPVERA
+2156 LDRFADLTPVEQA

-2228 AFRSAYE
+2228 AFRSAYA
-2235 EATKSGVSPRAA
+2235 EATKAGISPRAA

-2271 PRYFQHPVARII
+2271 PRYFQHPVARIV

-2300 LVNSLKGET
+2300 LVNSLKGES
-2309 PEVKREARARFVGTM
+2309 PEVRREARARFVGTM
-2324 GMAAIMS
+2324 GMAGIMS
-2331 GGTGLWGFSTVAAI
+2331 GGTGLWGFSTVATV
-2345 VNCVFNFRPDD
+2345 VNAVFNIAGGDD
-2356 EDEIPFD
+2356 DEIPFD

-2376 GKQVGTAIAR
+2376 GKQVGTAITR

-2397 GGRVKL
+2397 GSRVKL

-2415 DEADALQSFL
+2415 DEAEALQSFL

-2457 VSPAF
+2457 ISPAF

-2482 GDLLTQND
+2482 GDLLTEND

-2512 YNITIK
+2512 YNITVK
-2518 GQEQAVLKERQNL
+2518 GQEQTVLKERQNL

-2540 SNEYVSNR
+2540 SNEYDANR
-2548 EAFEDMM
+2548 SSFDKMM
-2555 KFNKKHG
+2555 EFNKKHG
-2562 RVAIDADTI
+2562 KVAIDADTI
-2571 VNSLF
+2571 INSLF

-2583 TTDHGLYI
+2583 ETDHGLYI
-2591 DERMRSLL
+2591 DQRMRSAL
-2599 TQQHNYLAE
+2599 TQQHNYLAEQ